1 MKLSAIAR
9 SLGCS
14 MPQGAADVEISRISS
29 PEDTGEGNLTF
40 IASPKYQ
47 LSVAHSS
54 AIAVLVKK
62 GNTLPG
68 KICLEVDD
76 PYCAFAKVGQLFEDT
91 SPLFEGPVHPTAF
104 LHPTAHVHETAF
116 IGPFSVIGKGCE
128 IGAQTVIAAHCVIE
142 NNVRIGASCR
152 IDSGAIVRR
161 ECHIGNR
168 VIIQS
173 NAVVGSEGFGNAKD
187 CDVWVRI
194 PSFGAVI
201 IEEGAEIG
209 AGCTID
215 RGTLDPTIIGKG
227 VKIDNLCHIAH
238 NVLIGENSAIC
249 AQTGISGSTRLGKRV
264 GVYGQVGMVG
274 HIEIGD
280 DAIIGAKSGVSNN
293 VEKKAFITG
302 YPARD
307 IMTMRRI
314 EAAQQKLPELI
325 KEVRRLRK
333 ELEEYKKTFS
343 TGEQ

>member
-201 IEEGAEIG
+201 IEEGAE
-209 AGCTID
+209 
-215 RGTLDPTIIGKG
+215 
-227 VKIDNLCHIAH
+227 
-238 NVLIGENSAIC
+238 
-249 AQTGISGSTRLGKRV
+249 SGR
-264 GVYGQVGMVG
+264 
-274 HIEIGD
+274 
-280 DAIIGAKSGVSNN
+280 
-293 VEKKAFITG
+293 
-302 YPARD
+302 
-307 IMTMRRI
+307 
-314 EAAQQKLPELI
+314 AAQSIAGPLI
-325 KEVRRLRK
+325 RQSSAKALKSIICVILRIM
-333 ELEEYKKTFS
+333 S
-343 TGEQ
+343 